1 MEKTNALRILLI
13 NPNFRRMI
21 GKSERISTIL
31 PPLGIAYIA
40 AVLKKELKESTDV
53 KILDIN
59 ALNLSMG
66 QAIEHI
72 KDFNP
77 DIIGLTAATPTI
89 NKCFVIAEAVKKIL
103 SDSKIVIGGPHPTA
117 LPDESIKK
125 DFIDFVAVGE
135 GEMTMLELAKELMKK
150 GKKDFRKIKGL
161 VFKDKNRIIKNVP
174 RERIKDLDA
183 LPFPAFELL
192 PLEKYASASSK
203 YGRFITI
210 LTSRGCPGMCNYCNK
225 LIFGNA
231 CNMRSAEN
239 IFKEIEYLMKKY
251 RYGEFHIVDDL
262 FTNDRK
268 RIEEF
273 CKMVIKKRMK
283 IKWKCGNGVRVGTVD
298 LELLKLMKK
307 AGCYSLSYG
316 IESGSQ
322 KILNN
327 IRKGQS
333 LQQCINAVRWTKQA
347 GIECIGFFMLGNL
360 GEDEKTMQETID
372 FAKSLDLDIAQFSIL
387 IPFPGTPIRQVI
399 ESEGRIFENSWDRY
413 DNLEGKAI
421 FEHGSLKRE
430 LMERFYKKAYKE
442 FYMRQRYM
450 LKRIFK
456 FRTLNEIKNEINGF
470 LTLIEI
476 K

>member
-1 MEKTNALRILLI
+1 MLSDRMRILLI

-40 AVLKKELKESTDV
+40 AVLKKELKV
-53 KILDIN
+53 
-59 ALNLSMG
+59 SMG

-77 DIIGLTAATPTI
+77 DIIGLTAAPPTI

-161 VFKDKNRIIKNVP
+161 VFKDKNRIIKNAP

-203 YGRFITI
+203 CGRFITI
-210 LTSRGCPGMCNYCNK
+210 LTSRGCPGQCNYCNK

-231 CNMRSAEN
+231 CNMRSA
-239 IFKEIEYLMKKY
+239 
-251 RYGEFHIVDDL
+251 
-262 FTNDRK
+262 
-268 RIEEF
+268 
-273 CKMVIKKRMK
+273 
-283 IKWKCGNGVRVGTVD
+283 
-298 LELLKLMKK
+298 
-307 AGCYSLSYG
+307 S
-316 IESGSQ
+316 
-322 KILNN
+322 
-327 IRKGQS
+327 
-333 LQQCINAVRWTKQA
+333 
-347 GIECIGFFMLGNL
+347 
-360 GEDEKTMQETID
+360 
-372 FAKSLDLDIAQFSIL
+372 
-387 IPFPGTPIRQVI
+387 
-399 ESEGRIFENSWDRY
+399 
-413 DNLEGKAI
+413 
-421 FEHGSLKRE
+421 
-430 LMERFYKKAYKE
+430 
-442 FYMRQRYM
+442 
-450 LKRIFK
+450 
-456 FRTLNEIKNEINGF
+456 
-470 LTLIEI
+470 
-476 K
+476 

>member
-1 MEKTNALRILLI
+1 MEKADVLRVLLI

-322 KILNN
+322 RIIDTIDKKIMLE
-327 IRKGQS
+327 
-333 LQQCINAVRWTKQA
+333 QA
-347 GIECIGFFMLGNL
+347 EKALKEAKEAGLETECYFMLGL
-360 GEDEKTMQETID
+360 PTETEEDIKKSID
-372 FAKSLDLDIAQFSIL
+372 FAIKLAPDYVKFAIT
-387 IPFPGTPIRQVI
+387 IPLPGTDMFDKMDANGQIKTKEWEKFTFSALPKELYDHDVLPWVVI
-399 ESEGRIFENSWDRY
+399 DKYYKIAYRKFYFRPRY
-413 DNLEGKAI
+413 IL
-421 FEHGSLKRE
+421 R
-430 LMERFYKKAYKE
+430 MFYKTLREGTIIGHVKA
-442 FYMRQRYM
+442 F
-450 LKRIFK
+450 
-456 FRTLNEIKNEINGF
+456 FRTRW
-470 LTLIEI
+470 
-476 K
+476 

>member
-1 MEKTNALRILLI
+1 MEKTNILRVLLI

-40 AVLKKELKESTDV
+40 AVLKKELKESADV

-59 ALNLSMG
+59 ALNLSIE
-66 QAIEHI
+66 QATGHV

-77 DIIGLTAATPTI
+77 DIVGLTAATPTI
-89 NKCFVIAEAVKKIL
+89 NKCFGIAEAVKKML
-103 SDSKIVIGGPHPTA
+103 PDAKIVIGGPHPTA

-125 DFIDFVAVGE
+125 DFIDFVALGE
-135 GEMTMLELAKELMKK
+135 GEMTMLELAREIKNR
-150 GKKDFRKIKGL
+150 KKDFKKIKGL
-161 VFKDKNRIIKNVP
+161 VFKDKNKIIKNAP

-203 YGRFITI
+203 YRRFITI
-210 LTSRGCPGMCNYCNK
+210 LTSRGCPGQCNYCNK

-239 IFKEIEYLMKKY
+239 IFGEIEHLMRKY
-251 RYGEFHIVDDL
+251 RYREFHIVDDL
-262 FTNDRK
+262 FTNDKK

-273 CKMVIKKRMK
+273 CNMVIKKRMN

-298 LELLKLMKK
+298 FELLKLMKK

-333 LQQCINAVRWTKQA
+333 LQQCINAVKWTKQA
-347 GIECIGFFMLGNL
+347 GIECVGFFMLGNL

-372 FAKSLDLDIAQFSIL
+372 FAKSLELDIAQFSIL

-399 ESEGRIFENSWDRY
+399 ENEGKIFENNWDKY

-421 FEHGSLKRE
+421 FEHGMLKRE
-430 LMERFYKKAYKE
+430 MMERMYKKAYKE
-442 FYMRQRYM
+442 FYMRQKYM
-450 LKRIFK
+450 LKRIFR